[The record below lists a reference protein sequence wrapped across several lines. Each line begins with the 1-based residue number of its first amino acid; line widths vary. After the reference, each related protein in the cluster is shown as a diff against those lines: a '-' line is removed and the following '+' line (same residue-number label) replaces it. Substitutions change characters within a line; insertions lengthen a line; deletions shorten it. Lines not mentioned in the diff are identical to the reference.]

1 MKELRIDSPQWSD
14 LHFTYII
21 DLDYLLKDRKIT
33 GFKNFIKKVVMI
45 ADDPNINDQI
55 IERLLTLMD
64 ETKETDK
71 KLYSLLIKKYE
82 FLQKAGVADG
92 YRNDQRA

>member
-1 MKELRIDSPQWSD
+1 MNELRIDSPRWSY

-33 GFKNFIKKVVMI
+33 GFKNFIKKVVKV
-45 ADDPNINDQI
+45 AGDPNVNDRI
-55 IERLLTLMD
+55 TEALITMMN

-71 KLYSLLIKKYE
+71 KLHSMLVKKYE
-82 FLQKAGVADG
+82 FLQKIGVTDG
-92 YRNDQRA
+92 YRND